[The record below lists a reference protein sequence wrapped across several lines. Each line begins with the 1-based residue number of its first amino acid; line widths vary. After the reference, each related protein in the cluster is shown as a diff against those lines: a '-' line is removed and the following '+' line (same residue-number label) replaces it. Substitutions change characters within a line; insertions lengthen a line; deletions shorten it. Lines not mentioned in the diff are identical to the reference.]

1 MIRAALLLQT
11 ALMFTP
17 PTFPFRALSAK
28 HRLPLTPGLLF
39 TTPPFIPLLIGQAGL
54 LAPLP
59 VLIRVL
65 VLVLSITCAAFLPG
79 VSTLFVVALSVPLA
93 SLLAKLLFLRSPL
106 LLA

>member
-1 MIRAALLLQT
+1 LIHAPLLLQA

-17 PTFPFRALSAK
+17 PAFPFRALSAK

-39 TTPPFIPLLIGQAGL
+39 TTPPVIPLLIGQAGL

-59 VLIRVL
+59 IL
-65 VLVLSITCAAFLPG
+65 VLVLSIARAAFLPG
-79 VSTLFVVALSVPLA
+79 VSTLFVALSFPLA

-106 LLA
+106 FLG